1 MLYEDAFL
9 DKVEFGITSYLDF
22 QGGGSEVKECVAG
35 YPLLKHLS
43 IPMGLIVRPF
53 PTANIINVNLILD
66 VMESDKYDAL
76 YEKTLDT
83 NKGRKTRREIRPVTN
98 KRTTKRSL
106 F

>member
-9 DKVEFGITSYLDF
+9 DKVEFGTTSYPDF

-35 YPLLKHLS
+35 YPVLKHLS
-43 IPMGLIVRPF
+43 IPLGLIVRPY
-53 PTANIINVNLILD
+53 PTANIINADIIMD

>member
-9 DKVEFGITSYLDF
+9 DKVEFGTTSYPDF

-35 YPLLKHLS
+35 YPVLKHLS
-43 IPMGLIVRPF
+43 IPRGLIVRPY
-53 PTANIINVNLILD
+53 PTANIINADIIMD

>member
-9 DKVEFGITSYLDF
+9 DKVEFGTTTYNDF

-35 YPLLKHLS
+35 YPALKHLS
-43 IPMGLIVRPF
+43 IPLGLVVRPF
-53 PTANIINVNLILD
+53 PSATIINADAIID

-83 NKGRKTRREIRPVTN
+83 HKGRKTRREIRPVTN
-98 KRTTKRSL
+98 KRVTKRL
-106 F
+106 FF